1 MGKTQKIAM
10 IAALAVTATTTG
22 MVITT
27 QSASANDKVVKLW
40 VDNKAYKP
48 IVKQFTKDTGI
59 KVDFKIGQSAD
70 AQADLKK
77 DPSAAADVFMFPH
90 DQLGQMVQ
98 AGLIYQ
104 NTKYE
109 KTIEKNQTE
118 SAVAGAKY
126 KGKMYG
132 YPYGVETQV
141 LYYNKEKLSANDIK
155 SWDSLTSKGKLT
167 TNLADDGANYKY
179 VPLFMSNGDYLY
191 GKNGESV
198 KGTNFNN
205 DKGVQV
211 LKWIASQKKN
221 KGVIQS
227 TDAASLNKMADG
239 KADAY
244 LSGPWDKV
252 ALQKELGDKL
262 GVAKYPTVNFGDGDK
277 QMKAFLG
284 VKLFGVNAQT
294 KNALN
299 SMKLA
304 NYLSSDKVQQQIFD
318 KLGYVPSSKAVQAND
333 QVQKDDVAAA
343 VIEMA
348 KPENSV
354 VMPKLPQMVTFWG
367 PSDALINDAYK
378 GKIKSDTDMQ
388 SKLDKLVKQSEKS
401 DKN

>member
-1 MGKTQKIAM
+1 M

>member
-1 MGKTQKIAM
+1 MGKIQKIAV

>member
-1 MGKTQKIAM
+1 MGKTQKIAV

>member
-1 MGKTQKIAM
+1 M

-227 TDAASLNKMADG
+227 TDAASLNKMTDG

>member
-252 ALQKELGDKL
+252 DLQKELGDKL

>member
-1 MGKTQKIAM
+1 M

-277 QMKAFLG
+277 QMKVFLG

>member
-348 KPENSV
+348 KPKNSV

>member
-388 SKLDKLVKQSEKS
+388 SKLDKLVRQSEKS

>member
-1 MGKTQKIAM
+1 MSKANKLAM
-10 IAALAVTATTTG
+10 VTAVAATATVAG
-22 MVITT
+22 MTVFGGT
-27 QSASANDKVVKLW
+27 ASANGKAVKLW
-40 VDNKAYKP
+40 VDNNAYKP

-59 KVDFKIGQSAD
+59 KVDFKIGQSAE

-109 KTIEKNQTE
+109 KAIEKNQTD
-118 SAVAGAKY
+118 SAVQAASY

-141 LYYNKEKLSANDIK
+141 LYYNKEKLSADDIQ
-155 SWDSLTSKGKLT
+155 SWETLTSKGKLA
-167 TNLADDGANYKY
+167 TNFAAESANYAY

-191 GKNGESV
+191 GKNGEES

-205 DKGVQV
+205 DKGIQV
-211 LKWIASQKKN
+211 LQWIADQKKN
-221 KGVIQS
+221 NGVIQS
-227 TDAASLNKMADG
+227 TNAASINKMADG

-244 LSGPWDKV
+244 MSGPWDKV
-252 ALQKELGDKL
+252 TLEKEMGDKL

-294 KNALN
+294 HQALKA
-299 SMKLA
+299 MKLA
-304 NYLSSDKVQQQIFD
+304 NYLASDEVQQKIFD

-333 QVQKDDVAAA
+333 KVQSDQVAAA

-367 PSDALINDAYK
+367 PADALINDTYK
-378 GKIKSDTDMQ
+378 GKIKSDKDMQ
-388 SKLDKLVKQSEKS
+388 TKLDKLVKQASQTN
-401 DKN
+401 KN

>member
-118 SAVAGAKY
+118 SAIAGAKY

>member
-10 IAALAVTATTTG
+10 IAVLAVTATTTG

-77 DPSAAADVFMFPH
+77 DPSASADVFMFPH

-191 GKNGESV
+191 GKHGESV

-318 KLGYVPSSKAVQAND
+318 KLGYVPSSKAVQANN
-333 QVQKDDVAAA
+333 QVQKDDVGAA

-378 GKIKSDTDMQ
+378 GKIKSDTDMK

>member
-205 DKGVQV
+205 DKGVQI

-348 KPENSV
+348 TPENSV

>member
-1 MGKTQKIAM
+1 M

-22 MVITT
+22 MVVTT

-40 VDNKAYKP
+40 VDNKAYEP

-118 SAVAGAKY
+118 SAIAGAKY

>member
-348 KPENSV
+348 TPENSV

>member
-1 MGKTQKIAM
+1 MGKANKIVM
-10 IAALAVTATTTG
+10 MTALAATVTSAG
-22 MVITT
+22 IFVSNN
-27 QSASANDKVVKLW
+27 SASADDKAVKLW

-59 KVDFKIGQSAD
+59 KVDFKIGQSAN

-109 KTIEKNQTE
+109 KSIKKDQTD
-118 SAVAGAKY
+118 SAVQGASY

-141 LYYNKEKLSANDIK
+141 LYYNKEKLSADDIK
-155 SWDSLTSKGKLT
+155 SWASLTEKGKLT
-167 TNLADDGANYKY
+167 TNFAGDGANYKY

-191 GKNGESV
+191 GENGEKV

-205 DKGVQV
+205 DKGMQV
-211 LKWIASQKKN
+211 LKWIAQQKDN
-221 KGVIQS
+221 NGVIQS
-227 TDAASLNKMADG
+227 TDAASLNKMSNG

-252 ALQKELGDKL
+252 TLKKEMGDKL

-277 QMKAFLG
+277 QMKTFLG

-294 KNALN
+294 DKALN
-299 SMKLA
+299 AMKLA
-304 NYLSSDKVQQQIFD
+304 NYLSSNKVQKQVFD
-318 KLGYVPSSKAVQAND
+318 KLGYVPSSKSVQASGD
-333 QVQKDDVAAA
+333 VQKDDVAAA
-343 VIEMA
+343 VTEMA

-354 VMPKLPQMVTFWG
+354 IMPKLPQMVTFWG

-378 GKIKSDTDMQ
+378 GKLTSDTEMQ
-388 SKLDKLVKQSEKS
+388 SKLDKLVKQSTKSEK
-401 DKN
+401 

>member
-1 MGKTQKIAM
+1 M

-348 KPENSV
+348 TPENSV

>member
-1 MGKTQKIAM
+1 M

-118 SAVAGAKY
+118 SAIAGAKY